1 MTKRSSSV
9 TIREVAKQARVS
21 VATVSRFI
29 NQNAPVSDE
38 LSERIQ
44 QVMDKLNYVPHA
56 AARQLATRKTRT
68 IGVLLTN
75 MNSDFF
81 APLFSGIENISR
93 QNEYNMLVAT
103 YRPDLRKAY
112 QPPIG
117 PHNADGLLVF
127 ADSLDDDQLVQL
139 CQRDFPMVLIHRTPP
154 DGYDIPFVTI
164 ENKSAAYK
172 LVEHLIVA
180 HGKRRIVYMRG
191 PENQED
197 SQWREIGYRA
207 ALEQY
212 GLGYREELILWGE
225 FERETAYAAMNEALM
240 DRNLEFDAVFAGD
253 DDSAIGV
260 FRALDEVGLR
270 VPEDIAVVGF
280 DDLRLAAYLNPPL
293 TTVRAPTEE
302 VGRMAAQQLFSL
314 LDGKSS
320 ETVTLLPTEI
330 ILRQSCGCAYENK
343 TVSA

>member
-44 QVMDKLNYVPHA
+44 KVMNELNYVPHA

-68 IGVLLTN
+68 IGVLVTN

-93 QNEYNMLVAT
+93 QNEYNLLVAT

-139 CQRDFPMVLIHRTPP
+139 CDRDYPLVLIHRTPP
-154 DGYDIPFVTI
+154 DEYDIPFVTI

-172 LVEHLIVA
+172 LVEHLIVQ
-180 HGKRRIVYMRG
+180 HDKRRIVYIRG

-197 SQWREIGYRA
+197 SQWREVGYRT

-212 GLGYREELILWGE
+212 GIPYRQELILWGE
-225 FERETAYAAMNEALM
+225 FDRDIAYTAMNEAIM

-293 TTVRAPTEE
+293 TTVRAPTQE
-302 VGRMAAQQLFSL
+302 VGRMAAQQLFNL
-314 LDGKSS
+314 LDGKRT
-320 ETVTLLPTEI
+320 ETVSLLPTEI
-330 ILRQSCGCAYENK
+330 ILRQSCGCAYDENH
-343 TVSA
+343 VS